1 MKLKG
6 NIQVPENLKQIIRAI
21 PPVEADE
28 QGLPEKSLANISDF
42 KRKIDPVLICT
53 YFGLYK
59 SRELPP
65 MVEEIR
71 IFSEKK
77 DFSVEI
83 GEFDDLL
90 NHLIF
95 CLWVKKNGFPDSC
108 QDNVK
113 YREDLYSFI
122 KKLLDEDYYRNVLIP
137 FYINKADER
146 ESGTSSFLHRLTSSD
161 IIKLELADYSPE
173 FLSREF
179 SNAQHE
185 FMDEVIKPILNHQSQ
200 QLNSKLKDF
209 LLKEEGECLEFKG
222 SLRYNINIKAVKNGV
237 ESADPR
243 LEKTALATI
252 CAFLNSEG
260 GTLIIGIENNTK
272 KVLGL
277 KNDYNTFSD
286 EKKRNRDGF
295 ENHLRNMIVDNI
307 TPYVPRLVKIDFE
320 SVGDEEVC
328 LVQVQK
334 SSEAM
339 FLKDKVGNR
348 DIQELWVRD
357 GNGKRQLE
365 GVDMAEYLKRN
376 WSPAV

>member
-21 PPVEADE
+21 PPIEADE
-28 QGLPEKSLANISDF
+28 QGLSEKSLANISFF

-65 MVEEIR
+65 LVEEIK

-90 NHLIF
+90 NHLLF

-108 QDNVK
+108 EDNVK
-113 YREDLYSFI
+113 YREDLYAFI

-161 IIKLELADYSPE
+161 IVKLELADYSPE

-185 FMDEVIKPILNHQSQ
+185 FMEEVVKPILNHQPQ
-200 QLNSKLKDF
+200 QPNSKLKDF
-209 LLKEEGECLEFKG
+209 LLKDEGQCLEFKAT
-222 SLRYNINIKAVKNGV
+222 LRYNIKAADDGH
-237 ESADPR
+237 EMADPV
-243 LEKTALATI
+243 LEKEVLSTI

-260 GTLIIGIENNTK
+260 GTLIIGVKDDDK
-272 KVLGL
+272 KVFGL
-277 KNDYNTFSD
+277 KNDFRFLP
-286 EKKRNRDGF
+286 KKKDKDGF
-295 ENHLRNMIVDNI
+295 ENYLRESLVHNVQ
-307 TPYVPRLVKIDFE
+307 PYIPRLVKIDFE
-320 SVGDEEVC
+320 SVGNEEVC
-328 LVQVQK
+328 IVQVEK
-334 SSEAM
+334 SSAPM
-339 FLKDKVGNR
+339 FLKEKVGNR
-348 DIQELWVRD
+348 DIQELWIRD
-357 GNGKRQLE
+357 GNGKRRLD
-365 GVDMAEYLKRN
+365 GVDMAEYIKRN
-376 WSPAV
+376 WSSSA

>member
-1 MKLKG
+1 
-6 NIQVPENLKQIIRAI
+6 
-21 PPVEADE
+21 
-28 QGLPEKSLANISDF
+28 
-42 KRKIDPVLICT
+42 
-53 YFGLYK
+53 
-59 SRELPP
+59 
-65 MVEEIR
+65 
-71 IFSEKK
+71 
-77 DFSVEI
+77 
-83 GEFDDLL
+83 
-90 NHLIF
+90 
-95 CLWVKKNGFPDSC
+95 
-108 QDNVK
+108 
-113 YREDLYSFI
+113 
-122 KKLLDEDYYRNVLIP
+122 
-137 FYINKADER
+137 
-146 ESGTSSFLHRLTSSD
+146 
-161 IIKLELADYSPE
+161 
-173 FLSREF
+173 
-179 SNAQHE
+179 
-185 FMDEVIKPILNHQSQ
+185 
-200 QLNSKLKDF
+200 

>member
-90 NHLIF
+90 NHLLF